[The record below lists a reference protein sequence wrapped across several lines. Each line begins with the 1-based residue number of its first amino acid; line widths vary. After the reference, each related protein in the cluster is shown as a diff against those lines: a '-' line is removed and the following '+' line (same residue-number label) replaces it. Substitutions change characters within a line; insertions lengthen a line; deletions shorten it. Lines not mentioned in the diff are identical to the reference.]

1 MAKSGRVKWEHYF
14 KDREVETFVKAN
26 SKSTA
31 DKNYTDTNVRLA
43 HGTPITV
50 NGGSVYDTKL
60 PITWGDGNQ
69 AKFPLDCIDKPGKTN
84 VRMQIEATKLI
95 SLGHNIVVPNI
106 LGIPDVKCKCF
117 RTTEEIAKSV
127 LKGLEDEPSV
137 PDYVTEQLLDYF
149 MDNLSGNYNFTWSK
163 AVVDGIK
170 KQLGT
175 YVGEMLVGYIGLAGA
190 PVGHMS
196 NNILPKDM
204 DCFVIPDDPQF
215 AGVDSLFL
223 AKDGSQVPVSS
234 KYGRGA
240 LASVW
245 ANIIPVATKYKNTL
259 PDCILKDLVTAAEAV
274 GGDPTRKGKEI
285 VYQYG
290 IKQILGVDTNAP
302 YDVFKAFK
310 SGNLKEH
317 APVLLKALQYVSSGG
332 DGTESSAKVL
342 ITNGRK
348 TGKSL
353 TAILS
358 RGIADRLNNDAKS
371 LAEAKRLIAGKDFY
385 QANLDDTKFL
395 KGQVYFRMN
404 KAADMKLS
412 FSGSKA
418 STSNIDAS
426 QGTVNYLLA

>member
-1 MAKSGRVKWEHYF
+1 MAKTGRVKWDHYF
-14 KDREVETFVKAN
+14 KGRTVDTFVKAN
-26 SKSTA
+26 SKATET
-31 DKNYTDTNVRLA
+31 KNTTTSGVRLA

-50 NGGSVYDTKL
+50 FGGDQYNTKL
-60 PITWGDGNQ
+60 QISWGGNSSE
-69 AKFPLDCIDKPGKTN
+69 LHIDCIDKPGKTN

-95 SLGHNIVVPNI
+95 SKGSDEVVPSI

-117 RTTEEIAKSV
+117 TTPEQIATSV
-127 LKGLEDEPSV
+127 IHGLENEPSV
-137 PDYVTEQLLDYF
+137 PDYVTEQVVDYF
-149 MDNLSGNYNFTWSK
+149 MSNLDGNYNFTWSRS
-163 AVVDGIK
+163 VVDGLK

-175 YVGEMLVGYIGLAGA
+175 YVGEMLVGYIG
-190 PVGHMS
+190 MS
-196 NNILPKDM
+196 NAAQGHLSQNILPGNNK
-204 DCFVIPDDPQF
+204 CFLVPDDPQF

-223 AKDGSQVPVSS
+223 AEDGTQVPISS

-245 ANIIPVATKYKNTL
+245 ANIIPVAIKYKSSL
-259 PDCILKDLVTAAEAV
+259 PDCVLKDLVAAAEAV

-290 IKQILGVDTNAP
+290 IKQILGVDTNTP

-310 SGNLKEH
+310 AGKPAEH
-317 APVLLKALQYVSSGG
+317 APVLLKALQYVKSGG
-332 DGTESSAKVL
+332 DGTESSAQVL
-342 ITNGRK
+342 ITNGK
-348 TGKSL
+348 KGGKSL

-358 RGIADRLNNDAKS
+358 RGIADRLNNDATS
-371 LAEAKRLIAGKDFY
+371 LNEAKRLIAGKDFY
-385 QANLDDTKFL
+385 QANLDDSKFL
-395 KGQVYFRMN
+395 KGQVYFRMS
-404 KAADMKLS
+404 KAAQMNLS

>member
-1 MAKSGRVKWEHYF
+1 MAKTGRVKWDHYF
-14 KDREVETFVKAN
+14 KGRTVDTFVKAN
-26 SKSTA
+26 SKATET
-31 DKNYTDTNVRLA
+31 KNTTTSGVRLA

-50 NGGSVYDTKL
+50 FGGDQYNTKL
-60 PITWGDGNQ
+60 QISWGNNSSE
-69 AKFPLDCIDKPGKTN
+69 LHIDCIDKPGKTN

-95 SLGHNIVVPNI
+95 SKGSDEVVPSI

-117 RTTEEIAKSV
+117 TSPEQIATSV
-127 LKGLEDEPSV
+127 IHGLENEPSV
-137 PDYVTEQLLDYF
+137 PDYVTEQVVDYF
-149 MDNLSGNYNFTWSK
+149 MSNLDGNYNFTWSR

-175 YVGEMLVGYIGLAGA
+175 YVGEMLVGYIG
-190 PVGHMS
+190 MS
-196 NNILPKDM
+196 NAAQGHLSQNILPKNNK
-204 DCFVIPDDPQF
+204 CFLVPDDPQF

-223 AKDGSQVPVSS
+223 AEDGTQVPISS

-245 ANIIPVATKYKNTL
+245 ANIIPVAMKYKSSL
-259 PDCILKDLVTAAEAV
+259 PDCVLKDLVAAAEAV

-290 IKQILGVDTNAP
+290 IKQILGVDTDTP

-310 SGNLKEH
+310 AGKPAEH
-317 APVLLKALQYVSSGG
+317 APVLLKALQYVKSGG

-342 ITNGRK
+342 ITNGK
-348 TGKSL
+348 KGGKSL

-358 RGIADRLNNDAKS
+358 RGIADRLNNDTTS
-371 LAEAKRLIAGKDFY
+371 LNEAKRLIAGKDFY
-385 QANLDDTKFL
+385 QANLDDSKFL
-395 KGQVYFRMN
+395 KGEVYFRMS
-404 KAADMKLS
+404 KAAQMNLS

>member
-1 MAKSGRVKWEHYF
+1 MAKTGRVKWDHYF
-14 KDREVETFVKAN
+14 KGRTIETFVKAN
-26 SKSTA
+26 SKATET
-31 DKNYTDTNVRLA
+31 KNTTSSGVRLA

-50 NGGSVYDTKL
+50 FGGDQYNTKL
-60 PITWGDGNQ
+60 QISWGNNSSE
-69 AKFPLDCIDKPGKTN
+69 LHIDCIDKPGKTN

-95 SLGHNIVVPNI
+95 SKGSNEIVPSI

-117 RTTEEIAKSV
+117 TSPDQIATSV
-127 LKGLEDEPSV
+127 IYGLENEPSV
-137 PDYVTEQLLDYF
+137 PDYVTEQVVDYF
-149 MDNLSGNYNFTWSK
+149 MSNLDGNYNFTWS
-163 AVVDGIK
+163 AALVDGIK

-175 YVGEMLVGYIGLAGA
+175 YVGEMLVGYIG
-190 PVGHMS
+190 MS
-196 NNILPKDM
+196 NAAQGHLSQNILPKNNK
-204 DCFVIPDDPQF
+204 CFLVPDDPQF

-223 AKDGSQVPVSS
+223 SEDGTQVPISS

-245 ANIIPVATKYKNTL
+245 ANIIPVAMKYKSSL
-259 PDCILKDLVTAAEAV
+259 SDCVLKDLVTSAEEV

-290 IKQILGVDTNAP
+290 IKQILGVDTNTP

-310 SGNLKEH
+310 AGKPAEH
-317 APVLLKALQYVSSGG
+317 APVLLKALQYVKSGG
-332 DGTESSAKVL
+332 DGSESSAQVL
-342 ITNGRK
+342 INNGK
-348 TGKSL
+348 KGGKSL

-358 RGIADRLNNDAKS
+358 RGIADRLNNDTTS
-371 LAEAKRLIAGKDFY
+371 LNEAKRLIAGKDFY
-385 QANLDDTKFL
+385 QANLDDSKFL
-395 KGQVYFRMN
+395 KGEVYFRMS
-404 KAADMKLS
+404 KAAQMNLS

>member
-1 MAKSGRVKWEHYF
+1 MAKTGRLKWDHYF
-14 KDREVETFVKAN
+14 KGRTVETFVKAN
-26 SKSTA
+26 SKATET
-31 DKNYTDTNVRLA
+31 KNTTSSGVRLS

-50 NGGSVYDTKL
+50 FGGDQYNTKL
-60 PITWGDGNQ
+60 QISWGNNSSE
-69 AKFPLDCIDKPGKTN
+69 LHIDCIDKPGKTN

-95 SLGHNIVVPNI
+95 SKGSNEIVPSI

-117 RTTEEIAKSV
+117 TSPDQIATSV
-127 LKGLEDEPSV
+127 IYGLENEPSV
-137 PDYVTEQLLDYF
+137 PDYVTEQVVDYF
-149 MDNLSGNYNFTWSK
+149 MSNLDGNYNFTWSA

-175 YVGEMLVGYIGLAGA
+175 YVGEMLVGYIG
-190 PVGHMS
+190 MS
-196 NNILPKDM
+196 NAAQGHLSQNILPKNNK
-204 DCFVIPDDPQF
+204 CFLVPDDPQF

-223 AKDGSQVPVSS
+223 SEDGTQVPISS

-245 ANIIPVATKYKNTL
+245 ANIIPVAMKYKSSL
-259 PDCILKDLVTAAEAV
+259 SDCVLKDLVTSAEEV

-290 IKQILGVDTNAP
+290 IKQILGVDTNTP

-310 SGNLKEH
+310 AGKPAEH
-317 APVLLKALQYVSSGG
+317 APVLLKALQYVKSGG
-332 DGTESSAKVL
+332 DGAESSAQVL
-342 ITNGRK
+342 INNGK
-348 TGKSL
+348 KGGKSL

-358 RGIADRLNNDAKS
+358 RGIADRLNNDTTS
-371 LAEAKRLIAGKDFY
+371 LNEAKRLIAGKDFY
-385 QANLDDTKFL
+385 QANLDDSKFL
-395 KGQVYFRMN
+395 KGEVYFRMS
-404 KAADMKLS
+404 KAAQMNLS

>member
-1 MAKSGRVKWEHYF
+1 MAKTGRVKWEHYF
-14 KDREVETFVKAN
+14 KGRTVDTFVKAN
-26 SKSTA
+26 SKATET
-31 DKNYTDTNVRLA
+31 KNTTTSGVKLA

-50 NGGSVYDTKL
+50 FGGDQYDTKL
-60 PITWGDGNQ
+60 QISWGNNSSE
-69 AKFPLDCIDKPGKTN
+69 LHIDCIDKPGKTN

-95 SLGHNIVVPNI
+95 SKGSDEVVPSI

-117 RTTEEIAKSV
+117 TTPEQIAKSV
-127 LKGLEDEPSV
+127 IHGLENEPSV
-137 PDYVTEQLLDYF
+137 PDYVTEQVVDYF
-149 MDNLSGNYNFTWSK
+149 MSNLDGNYNFTWSK

-175 YVGEMLVGYIGLAGA
+175 YVGEMLVGYIG
-190 PVGHMS
+190 MS
-196 NNILPKDM
+196 NAAQGHLSQNILPKNNK
-204 DCFVIPDDPQF
+204 CFLVPDDPQF

-223 AKDGSQVPVSS
+223 AEDGTQVPISS

-245 ANIIPVATKYKNTL
+245 ANIIPVAMKYKSSL
-259 PDCILKDLVTAAEAV
+259 PDCVLKDLVSAAEAV

-310 SGNLKEH
+310 AGKPAEH
-317 APVLLKALQYVSSGG
+317 APVLLKALQYVKSGG
-332 DGTESSAKVL
+332 DGTESSAQVL
-342 ITNGRK
+342 ITNGK
-348 TGKSL
+348 KGGKSL

-358 RGIADRLNNDAKS
+358 RGIADRLNKDTTS
-371 LAEAKRLIAGKDFY
+371 LNEAKRLIAGKDFY
-385 QANLDDTKFL
+385 QANLDDSKFL
-395 KGQVYFRMN
+395 KGEVYFRMS
-404 KAADMKLS
+404 KAAQMNLS

>member
-1 MAKSGRVKWEHYF
+1 MAKTGRVKWEHYF
-14 KDREVETFVKAN
+14 KGRTVDTFVKAN
-26 SKSTA
+26 SKATET
-31 DKNYTDTNVRLA
+31 KNTTTSGVKLA

-50 NGGSVYDTKL
+50 FGGDQYDTKL
-60 PITWGDGNQ
+60 QISWGNNSSE
-69 AKFPLDCIDKPGKTN
+69 LHIDCIDKPGKTN

-95 SLGHNIVVPNI
+95 SKGSDEVVPSI

-117 RTTEEIAKSV
+117 TTPEQIAKSV
-127 LKGLEDEPSV
+127 IHGLENEPSV
-137 PDYVTEQLLDYF
+137 PDYVTEQVVDYF
-149 MDNLSGNYNFTWSK
+149 MSNLDGNYNFTWSK

-175 YVGEMLVGYIGLAGA
+175 YVGEMLVGYIG
-190 PVGHMS
+190 MS
-196 NNILPKDM
+196 NAAQGHLSQNILPKNNK
-204 DCFVIPDDPQF
+204 CFLVPDDPQF

-223 AKDGSQVPVSS
+223 AEDGTQVPISS

-245 ANIIPVATKYKNTL
+245 ANIIPVAMKYKSSL
-259 PDCILKDLVTAAEAV
+259 PDCVLKDLVSAAEAV

-310 SGNLKEH
+310 AGKPAEH
-317 APVLLKALQYVSSGG
+317 APVLLKALQYVKSGG
-332 DGTESSAKVL
+332 DGTESSAQVL
-342 ITNGRK
+342 ITNGK
-348 TGKSL
+348 KGGKSL

-358 RGIADRLNNDAKS
+358 RGIADRLNNDTTS
-371 LAEAKRLIAGKDFY
+371 LNEAKRLIAGKDFY
-385 QANLDDTKFL
+385 QANLDDSKFL
-395 KGQVYFRMN
+395 KGEVYFRMS
-404 KAADMKLS
+404 KAAQMNLS

>member
-1 MAKSGRVKWEHYF
+1 MAKTGRVKWDHYF
-14 KDREVETFVKAN
+14 KGRTVETFVKAN
-26 SKSTA
+26 SKATET
-31 DKNYTDTNVRLA
+31 KNTTTSGVRLA

-50 NGGSVYDTKL
+50 FGGDQYNTKL
-60 PITWGDGNQ
+60 QISWGNNSSE
-69 AKFPLDCIDKPGKTN
+69 LHIDCIDKPGKTN

-95 SLGHNIVVPNI
+95 SKGSDEVVPSI

-117 RTTEEIAKSV
+117 TTPEQIATSV
-127 LKGLEDEPSV
+127 IHGLENEPSV
-137 PDYVTEQLLDYF
+137 PDYVTEQVVDYF
-149 MDNLSGNYNFTWSK
+149 MSNLDGNYNFTWSR

-175 YVGEMLVGYIGLAGA
+175 YVGEMLVGYIG
-190 PVGHMS
+190 MS
-196 NNILPKDM
+196 NAAQGHLSQNILPKNNK
-204 DCFVIPDDPQF
+204 CFLVPDDPQF

-223 AKDGSQVPVSS
+223 AEDGTQVPISS

-245 ANIIPVATKYKNTL
+245 ANIIPVAMKYKSSL
-259 PDCILKDLVTAAEAV
+259 PDCVLKDLVAAAEAV

-290 IKQILGVDTNAP
+290 IKQILGVDTDTP

-310 SGNLKEH
+310 AGKPAEH
-317 APVLLKALQYVSSGG
+317 APVLLKALQYVKSGG
-332 DGTESSAKVL
+332 DGTESSAQVL
-342 ITNGRK
+342 ITNGK
-348 TGKSL
+348 KGGKSL

-358 RGIADRLNNDAKS
+358 RGIADRLNNDTTS
-371 LAEAKRLIAGKDFY
+371 LNEAKRLIAGKDFY
-385 QANLDDTKFL
+385 QANLDDSKFL
-395 KGQVYFRMN
+395 KGEVYFRMS
-404 KAADMKLS
+404 KAAQMNLS

>member
-1 MAKSGRVKWEHYF
+1 MAKTGRLKWDHYF
-14 KDREVETFVKAN
+14 KGRTVETFVKAN
-26 SKSTA
+26 SKATET
-31 DKNYTDTNVRLA
+31 KNTTSSGVRLA

-50 NGGSVYDTKL
+50 FGGDQYNTKL
-60 PITWGDGNQ
+60 QISWGNNSSE
-69 AKFPLDCIDKPGKTN
+69 LHIDCIDKPGKTN

-95 SLGHNIVVPNI
+95 SKGSNEIVPSI

-117 RTTEEIAKSV
+117 TSPDQIATSV
-127 LKGLEDEPSV
+127 IYGLENEPSV
-137 PDYVTEQLLDYF
+137 PDYVTEQVVDYF
-149 MDNLSGNYNFTWSK
+149 MSNLDGNYNFTWS
-163 AVVDGIK
+163 AALVDGIK

-175 YVGEMLVGYIGLAGA
+175 YVGEMLVGYIG
-190 PVGHMS
+190 MS
-196 NNILPKDM
+196 NAAQGHLSQNILPKNNK
-204 DCFVIPDDPQF
+204 CFLVPDDPQF

-223 AKDGSQVPVSS
+223 SEDGTQVPISS

-245 ANIIPVATKYKNTL
+245 ANIIPVAMKYKSSL
-259 PDCILKDLVTAAEAV
+259 SDCVLKDLVTSAEEV

-290 IKQILGVDTNAP
+290 IKQILGVDTNTP

-310 SGNLKEH
+310 AGKPAEH
-317 APVLLKALQYVSSGG
+317 APVLLKALQYVKSGG
-332 DGTESSAKVL
+332 DGAESSAQVL
-342 ITNGRK
+342 INNGK
-348 TGKSL
+348 KGGKSL

-358 RGIADRLNNDAKS
+358 RGIADRLNNDTTS
-371 LAEAKRLIAGKDFY
+371 LNEAKRLIAGKDFY
-385 QANLDDTKFL
+385 QANLDDSKFL
-395 KGQVYFRMN
+395 KGEVYFRMS
-404 KAADMKLS
+404 KAAQMNLS